1 MTESLQRLKFFC
13 QVHQESCV
21 TQRATPLPMCEQGPH
36 SLTEDFLRDKWEY
49 CCACESF
56 FSRDDHQPARSKC
69 PSCERTILARYLCDT
84 CDTLSFET
92 ELPPPQRSFAFSPTG
107 LPYPSCPCCLVRLQ
121 SPTVEHNCVNG
132 LRAPFR
138 TPRQLCPF
146 CGESVVKP
154 VAPVE
159 VLQTRPLTE
168 DLPAKPVL
176 PTPPI
181 LFPSSFEKPVNEYLR
196 ALNGKAVIA
205 KSVFTQPDAL
215 IESNDGQFWLTKYKG
230 DDSFIVFPGI
240 PSFGSAQ
247 DFTRF
252 QVAFD
257 CSNPEAGQVVIS
269 APAVAYLNPA
279 SRIWTITQK
288 GRLKVQG
295 EPPRVVSPEPAPYQP
310 TASAEDV
317 PATGNKLPLFIGG
330 GFLGVVLIGMLI
342 YVFWS
347 SPKRQIISK
356 VKQGQITTPV
366 GNSAYDLFLKS
377 NLSESDRADL
387 AKEIGGE
394 LNSKGEAVITQIVRD
409 GFTPTI
415 AESEST
421 SRIYEWL
428 NKLSPQNSHE
438 SRQLYF
444 RGRVAFD
451 NKDFNRAE
459 NDFRRALNL
468 DPNLALAANH
478 IGRIYFQRKNYSTT
492 HIWYQQAI
500 DLAPNWMAPR
510 INLCVLAV
518 SNLKNYYLGEQVCQ
532 NVLQLDPNKASGYFF
547 LGVSLE
553 GQYRTCEAVRAYQ
566 TALEKAANSTAD
578 PGFTV
583 DKLQQRLPK
592 LQSQCIY

>member
-36 SLTEDFLRDKWEY
+36 SLTEDFLHDKWEY

-56 FSRDDHQPARSKC
+56 FSRDDHQSARSKC

-107 LPYPSCPCCLVRLQ
+107 LPYPTCPCCLVRLQ
-121 SPTVEHNCVNG
+121 APTVEHNCVNG

-215 IESNDGQFWLTKYKG
+215 IESNEGQFWLTKYKG

-257 CSNPEAGQVVIS
+257 CSNPEAGDVVIS
-269 APAVAYLNPA
+269 APAVAYLNPT

-295 EPPRVVSPEPAPYQP
+295 EPSRSVTPEPAPYQP

-317 PATGNKLPLFIGG
+317 SATGNKLPLFIGG
-330 GFLGVVLIGMLI
+330 GILGVILIGMLI
-342 YVFWS
+342 YLFFGS
-347 SPKRQIISK
+347 AKRQIIAK
-356 VKQGQITTPV
+356 AKQGQITTPV

-377 NLSESDRADL
+377 NLSDSDRADL
-387 AKEIGGE
+387 AKEIGGV
-394 LNSKGEAVITQIVRD
+394 LNSKGEEIITQIVRD
-409 GFTPTI
+409 GYSPPI
-415 AESEST
+415 ADCDGT
-421 SRIYEWL
+421 AKIFAWL
-428 NKLSPQNSHE
+428 DTLSPQSSYKARKH
-438 SRQLYF
+438 YF
-444 RGRVAFD
+444 QGRAAFD
-451 NKDFNRAE
+451 SNDLNRAE
-459 NDFRRALNL
+459 NEIKQSLNF
-468 DPNLALAANH
+468 DQSLALSVNH
-478 IGRIYFQRKNYSTT
+478 MGRIYVRRKDYTT
-492 HIWYQQAI
+492 AQYWYQRAI
-500 DLAPNWMAPR
+500 EVDPNWMAPR
-510 INLCVLAV
+510 SNLCTMAV
-518 SNLKNYYLGEQVCQ
+518 ENLKNYYLGEQACRG
-532 NVLQLDPNKASGYFF
+532 VLQLDPNKASGYYF
-547 LGVSLE
+547 LGRSLE
-553 GQYRTCEAVRAYQ
+553 RRGYICDAAREFRTAI
-566 TALEKAANSTAD
+566 EKASGTTS
-578 PGFTV
+578 PGFNV
-583 DKLQQRLPK
+583 DSLSRQLPK
-592 LQSQCIY
+592 LESQCSY